1 MALEAFPKVRKTSSY
16 TNLRHLPV
24 ITVSIIL
31 LALVVSSSLNVW
43 NGIWSCLHSIPN
55 DVIYIGGSIDIP
67 LIVGISAAAI
77 LVLAALLYFFIKM
90 KKDTGNLEKVRAE
103 AVELDRREMSHVEIE
118 AQAVELTTREAN
130 ENNHIIILPPSCI
143 ILNV

>member
-1 MALEAFPKVRKTSSY
+1 M
-16 TNLRHLPV
+16 
-24 ITVSIIL
+24 
-31 LALVVSSSLNVW
+31 
-43 NGIWSCLHSIPN
+43 
-55 DVIYIGGSIDIP
+55 
-67 LIVGISAAAI
+67 IVGISAAAI

-90 KKDTGNLEKVRAE
+90 NKDTGNLEKVRAE
-103 AVELDRREMSHVEIE
+103 AVELERREMSHVEIE